1 MKKNPVPLALIFLT
15 AATLA
20 AAPTPASA
28 AIGERQGHRTAAP
41 GKDSQITRSRSAS
54 LQRECDVPVLAE
66 LGRRYEALPCTTE
79 LTSTVRDGTE
89 VRLALHRCG
98 HGTNGSLVIFLHGVL
113 ADHTMWRHLAGELGR
128 DHDLWLMD
136 LPGCGV
142 SDKPKPSSLGRDGYS
157 PTAMAD
163 RIMQVL
169 SLSLGER
176 DAAAAPPT
184 NITLVAHSLG
194 GMTALRMFGDPD
206 LRGRFAGVLERIDR
220 LVLLAPAD
228 VAVHAEMPAFM
239 QVINFKDWQ
248 AAIARPLGLVKKA
261 SRENTRNGYQNPD
274 CALHESARTLERV
287 LSRPAERH
295 AAQAMLRQAVPW
307 HEKARRPD
315 WEGIRRQVADYANVD
330 VPTLI
335 VWGARDEALPAAMGH
350 KLKDDIHGARLV
362 RLEDCAHSI
371 ATEKPLEC
379 GRLIRG
385 FASPLDLAE
394 LSRFPGSKFYPEVN
408 GEEDELTRR

>member
-1 MKKNPVPLALIFLT
+1 MKKNPVSFTLMFLT

-20 AAPTPASA
+20 AAPTPAP
-28 AIGERQGHRTAAP
+28 AIGERHGNRTVAP
-41 GKDSQITRSRSAS
+41 GKDSQITQSRSTP
-54 LQRECDVPVLAE
+54 LRRECDMPVLAE

-79 LTSTVRDGTE
+79 LTSTVRDGIE
-89 VRLALHRCG
+89 VRLALHRRG
-98 HGTNGSLVIFLHGVL
+98 HGTNESLVIFLHGVL
-113 ADHTMWRHLAGELGR
+113 ADHTTWCHLAGDLGE

-136 LPGCGV
+136 LPGCGA
-142 SDKPKPSSLGRDGYS
+142 SDKPKPSRLGRDGYS

-163 RIMQVL
+163 RILQVL

-176 DAAAAPPT
+176 DAVAAPPT
-184 NITLVAHSLG
+184 NIILVAHSLG

-206 LRGRFAGVLERIDR
+206 LRGRFAGVLGRIDR

-261 SRENTRNGYQNPD
+261 SRENTRDGYQNPD
-274 CALHESARTLERV
+274 CALQESARTLERV

-315 WEGIRRQVADYANVD
+315 WEGIRRQAADYANVD

-350 KLKDDIHGARLV
+350 KLKDDIRGAQLV

-379 GRLIRG
+379 AQMIRG
-385 FASPLDLAE
+385 FMVARDLAE
-394 LSRFPGSKFYPEVN
+394 LTRFPGGRHYPAVN
-408 GEEDELTRR
+408 RGETEIARR